1 MPTTQLSRLIEAIDG
16 VRVGGEGD
24 PIISKVTSDSRQT
37 GEGCVFV
44 AVKGEKNDGHD
55 YVSAACHLGASAVV
69 IEQTRARSEWFSHS
83 VVVETRDTRLALA
96 QLSALLCGPLR
107 DPLARQIVGITGTNG
122 KTTCTYLLESIISH
136 WGEKPGVIGTVNYRL
151 GDLVLPAP
159 LTTPSPELLWQTMLR
174 LQQAGAT
181 HLLMEVSSHAL
192 HQHRVDG
199 IPFRVAGFTNLTQDH
214 LDYHGSM
221 EQYLQDKSRLF
232 SDLVSTS
239 GRAVLPAG
247 DAAASYIQQRCLA
260 PVWTYSAD
268 PAQPADI
275 YTAVRHIGWDGI
287 KASLHTPAGNI
298 SLETKLL
305 GEFNLRN
312 LALVCGIALAL
323 DIPIS
328 AIEKGLSA
336 ISNIPGR
343 MERIISPMGF
353 QVLIDYAHTP
363 DALTQTLKS
372 LRSICQ
378 GRLIVVFGCGGDRD
392 QSKRRLMGEAV
403 GANADIC
410 IITSD
415 NPRTEDPQTIVEQI
429 AEGTRLH
436 LEALPQDLSIEQNS
450 VGYLICLDRRMAI
463 NQAINYAQAD
473 DIVLIA
479 GKGHEDYQIIG
490 YTRYPFSD
498 RMVVTQILGI

>member
-1 MPTTQLSRLIEAIDG
+1 
-16 VRVGGEGD
+16 
-24 PIISKVTSDSRQT
+24 
-37 GEGCVFV
+37 
-44 AVKGEKNDGHD
+44 
-55 YVSAACHLGASAVV
+55 
-69 IEQTRARSEWFSHS
+69 
-83 VVVETRDTRLALA
+83 
-96 QLSALLCGPLR
+96 
-107 DPLARQIVGITGTNG
+107 
-122 KTTCTYLLESIISH
+122 
-136 WGEKPGVIGTVNYRL
+136 
-151 GDLVLPAP
+151 
-159 LTTPSPELLWQTMLR
+159 
-174 LQQAGAT
+174 
-181 HLLMEVSSHAL
+181 
-192 HQHRVDG
+192 
-199 IPFRVAGFTNLTQDH
+199 
-214 LDYHGSM
+214 
-221 EQYLQDKSRLF
+221 
-232 SDLVSTS
+232 
-239 GRAVLPAG
+239 
-247 DAAASYIQQRCLA
+247 
-260 PVWTYSAD
+260 
-268 PAQPADI
+268 
-275 YTAVRHIGWDGI
+275 
-287 KASLHTPAGNI
+287 
-298 SLETKLL
+298 
-305 GEFNLRN
+305 
-312 LALVCGIALAL
+312 
-323 DIPIS
+323 
-328 AIEKGLSA
+328 
-336 ISNIPGR
+336 